1 MSEVGYL
8 RTMISGVPM
17 LAAPAEIDIITAEQL
32 RTVLLHSAAREHATM
47 VVDVTRTRFCDL
59 AGLTVLAQEYKRGVS
74 GGGEL
79 RLVLAADGAVSH
91 VMNLT
96 CLGR

>member
-1 MSEVGYL
+1 
-8 RTMISGVPM
+8 
-17 LAAPAEIDIITAEQL
+17 
-32 RTVLLHSAAREHATM
+32 M

-79 RLVLAADGAVSH
+79 RLVLAADSAVSH
-91 VMNLT
+91 VIRLT
-96 CLGR
+96 CLDRLIPAFPPGPGPGPDATGLLRSSLHGRRYEI